1 MSNNPF
7 DLYQNKDA
15 QTEQES
21 QRLRVR
27 VTILLSLFA
36 AILLTFVGVLFNVQV
51 VNGKDYLTSSS
62 YTIVE
67 NETVETVRGSI
78 LDSNGKVLVDNQQ
91 VYNIVLDLDL
101 MGKDR
106 NRILFE
112 LLELCR
118 TYGVE
123 WNDSLPIA
131 DTAPWVYTK
140 DINSVFS
147 YEIKADD
154 GTVTRANTLLGS
166 LSKRM
171 KWIGSSNKE
180 ILPANDLVTAMC
192 LSYGL
197 IEDKTDPV
205 TEELRDVLGV
215 LYELYIR
222 KYEYTYSS
230 YTFARNLDIEFIT
243 VIKEHGLSGVEIVS
257 TTARRY
263 ATDNAAHILGPV
275 ALIDSNDWPI
285 YKELGYPMNA
295 YVGKGGVEL
304 SFESWLHG
312 SAGVRRTETDEHGN
326 IISQD
331 WAVEPAPGN
340 NVTLTI
346 DSTVQAA
353 TEELLADFV
362 NSLEEPAGAAAVML
376 DVSNGGVISMASY
389 PTYSMSTYTQD
400 YSELLAAE
408 YSPLFNRAT
417 HGLYAPGSTFKP
429 LTAIAALTQ
438 GVINTTSTVYC
449 GGVYD
454 YYSDVGYSPV
464 CWIHTMFN
472 SRHGDEAV
480 SKAITDSCN
489 IFFYDVGRRLG
500 IRELVRYAT
509 MFGLGQKTGIE
520 IGEYQGTV
528 AGPESA
534 ATLGLQ
540 WYGGDTL
547 PAAIGQGNHQ
557 FTPVQLANY
566 IATLVNGGTH
576 YQVHLLKNVKS
587 FDFRKTVYE
596 YEPVVKDFIDISPS
610 ALAAVKKGMYDLS
623 KTNSMRPYFST
634 LPVEVGCKTGTAEV
648 AGSDIANAVF
658 VCFAPYD
665 NPEVALCIVA
675 EKGDSGG
682 SLASVAAG
690 MLAQYFSSDR
700 GENTVQQE
708 NTLLP

>member
-1 MSNNPF
+1 MNNPF

-21 QRLRVR
+21 HRLRVR
-27 VTILLSLFA
+27 IAVMLSLFG
-36 AILLTFVGVLFNVQV
+36 AILLTFAGVLYNVQV
-51 VNGKDYLTSSS
+51 VHGEEYLNNTS
-62 YTIVE
+62 YTVIE

-78 LDSNGKVLVDNQQ
+78 LDSNGKVLVGNRQI
-91 VYNIVLDLDL
+91 YNIILDTSL
-101 MGKDR
+101 MGTDR
-106 NRILFE
+106 NRILLE

-118 TYGVE
+118 QQGIT
-123 WNDSLPIA
+123 WSDSLPIS
-131 DTAPWVYTK
+131 DTAPWLYTK
-140 DINSVFS
+140 HLNSVFS
-147 YEIKADD
+147 YEVSQDD
-154 GTVTRANTLLGS
+154 GTVSRSNTLLGS

-171 KWIGSSNKE
+171 KWISDPATSE
-180 ILPANDLVTAMC
+180 LPARKLLTAMC
-192 LSYGL
+192 LSFGL
-197 IEDKTDPV
+197 IEDEEEPI
-205 TEELRDVLGV
+205 TEELRDAAGV
-215 LYELYIR
+215 LYELYLR
-222 KYEYTYSS
+222 KYELTYTD
-230 YTFARNLDIEFIT
+230 YTFARDVDITFISI
-243 VIKEHGLSGVEIVS
+243 IKEHALDGVEIKS
-257 TTARRY
+257 TTTRSY
-263 ATDNAAHILGPV
+263 NTDNAAHILGPV

-304 SFESWLHG
+304 AFENWLH
-312 SAGVRRTETDEHGN
+312 SSSGVRRTETDEKGN
-326 IISQD
+326 IISQF
-331 WAVEPAPGN
+331 WAVEPSPGN
-340 NVTLTI
+340 NVVLTV
-346 DSTVQAA
+346 DATVQAT
-353 TEELLADFV
+353 TEQLLAEFV
-362 NSLEEPAGAAAVML
+362 TALEEPAGAAAVML
-376 DVSNGGVISMASY
+376 DVSNGGVIAMASY
-389 PTYSMSTYTQD
+389 PTYNMSTYYQD
-400 YSELLAAE
+400 YNDLLAAE
-408 YSPLFNRAT
+408 YSPLYNRAT

-429 LTAIAALTQ
+429 LTAIAALTEK
-438 GVINTTSTVYC
+438 VITTSSTVYC
-449 GGVYD
+449 GGVYE
-454 YYSDVGYSPV
+454 YYAYAGYTPV

-500 IRELVRYAT
+500 IQELVRYAT

-520 IGEYQGTV
+520 IGEYQGMV

-557 FTPVQLANY
+557 FTPLQLANY

-576 YQVHLLKNVKS
+576 YEVHLLESVRS
-587 FDFRKTVYE
+587 ADFSQTVYE
-596 YEPVVKDFIDISPS
+596 YEPVVRDQIDISPS

-623 KTNSMRPYFST
+623 KTSSMKPYFST
-634 LPVEVGCKTGTAEV
+634 LSVEVGCKTGTAEV
-648 AGSDIANAVF
+648 AGSEIANAVF

-690 MLAQYFSSDR
+690 MLAQYFASKEAQSTVS
-700 GENTVQQE
+700 GENV
-708 NTLLP
+708 LIP

>member
-1 MSNNPF
+1 MNNPF

-21 QRLRVR
+21 HRLRVR
-27 VTILLSLFA
+27 VTILLALFA
-36 AILLTFVGVLFNVQV
+36 AILLTFVGVLFNLQV
-51 VNGKDYLTSSS
+51 VNGKNYLTSSS

-67 NETVETVRGSI
+67 SETVETVRGSI
-78 LDSNGKVLVDNQQ
+78 LDSSGRVLVDNQQ
-91 VYNIVLDLDL
+91 IYNIVLDLDL
-101 MGKDR
+101 MEKDR
-106 NRILFE
+106 NRILLE

-123 WNDSLPIA
+123 WNNSLPVS
-131 DTAPWVYTK
+131 DTAPWSYTK
-140 DINSVFS
+140 DLNSVFS

-154 GTVTRANTLLGS
+154 GTTTRAATMLGS

-171 KWIGSSNKE
+171 KWISDPNTETISAQN
-180 ILPANDLVTAMC
+180 LLTAMC

-197 IEDKTDPV
+197 IENEGEPI

-215 LYELYIR
+215 LYELYVR

-243 VIKEHGLSGVEIVS
+243 VIKEHGLNGVEIVS

-275 ALIDSNDWPI
+275 ALIGKDDWPI

-312 SAGVRRTETDEHGN
+312 SAGVRRTEIDEYGN
-326 IISQD
+326 IIKQD

-346 DSTVQAA
+346 DSNVQAA
-353 TEELLADFV
+353 TEELLAQFV
-362 NSLEEPAGAAAVML
+362 TSLPEPAGAAAVML

-389 PTYSMSTYTQD
+389 PTYNMSTYTQD
-400 YSELLAAE
+400 YSELLTAE
-408 YSPLFNRAT
+408 YSPLYNRAT

-429 LTAIAALTQ
+429 LTAIAALTEK
-438 GVINTTSTVYC
+438 VITPSSTVYC

-454 YYSDVGYSPV
+454 YYAYAGYTPV

-500 IRELVRYAT
+500 IQELVRYAT

-520 IGEYQGTV
+520 IGEYQGMV

-576 YQVHLLKNVKS
+576 YQVHLLENVKS
-587 FDFRKTVYE
+587 HDFSETVYT
-596 YEPVVKDFIDISPS
+596 YEPVVKDSVNISPS

-623 KTNSMRPYFST
+623 KTNSMLPYFAS

-690 MLAQYFSSDR
+690 MLAQYFSSEK
-700 GENTVQQE
+700 GESTVQQE